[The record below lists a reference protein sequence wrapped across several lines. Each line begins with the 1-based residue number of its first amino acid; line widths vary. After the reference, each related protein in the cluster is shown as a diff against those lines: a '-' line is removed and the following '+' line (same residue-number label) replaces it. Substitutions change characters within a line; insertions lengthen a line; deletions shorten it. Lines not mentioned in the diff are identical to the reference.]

1 MTTEKAKP
9 TAEELA
15 KKAADD
21 IKATRESI
29 KVTTG
34 RASGDEVEGTEEEI
48 AAKAAEVEAA
58 EAAEVA
64 AKTAETVEKKIE
76 ESQKTEEELEAEK
89 LEAETAAEKAKIQ
102 RRIDREVGKR
112 KELEN
117 KIKELEA
124 KLAADPDKANILT
137 EEDVERRSE
146 EKAQALQTQRDFDAA
161 SNRLF
166 DAGAKAD
173 KEFPVKIKEMAD
185 DIGGIPGHLVGIIDD
200 LDNPGEVLVYFTNNA
215 DEFKEIYAMSPAKAA
230 LKLAKLSDKITAEK
244 KPKPKEISKVPDPAE
259 TIKGGSSKASDVLPK
274 NPTDNMAEFVRIRA
288 KQADERRRA
297 KMGLH

>member
-1 MTTEKAKP
+1 MTEKVAAKP

-15 KKAADD
+15 KKTADD

-34 RASGDEVEGTEEEI
+34 RASGDEVEETEEEI

-64 AKTAETVEKKIE
+64 AKAAETVEASEEKIE
-76 ESQKTEEELEAEK
+76 ELEEQKAEAKTATEK
-89 LEAETAAEKAKIQ
+89 DKFQK
-102 RRIDREVGKR
+102 RIDRETAKR
-112 KELEN
+112 KALETE
-117 KIKELEA
+117 IKELKA
-124 KLAADPDKANILT
+124 KLAAEPDKANALT
-137 EEDVERRSE
+137 EEEVERRSE
-146 EKAQALQTQRDFDAA
+146 EKAQAKQTQREFDLA

-166 DAGAKAD
+166 DAGTKAD
-173 KEFPVKIKEMAD
+173 KEFPTKIKVMAD
-185 DIGGIPGHLVGIIDD
+185 DIGGIPGHLVGILDD
-200 LDNPGEVLVYFTNNA
+200 LENSGELLVYFTDNA
-215 DEFKEIYAMSPAKAA
+215 DEFAEIYALSPAQAA
-230 LKLAKLSDKITAEK
+230 LKLAKLSNKLIADK